1 MILVNLLLIDK
12 KMKIKKIKHEKVPHF
27 VQIETSYNCNARCAF
42 CYNPCRNTPINA
54 AKITKVVNAIAK
66 SHIPQVQ
73 LTGGEVATLPTK
85 LLNKLIDTLAEN
97 SSVTIQTNANKY
109 IPGLT
114 KNLAAIYI
122 SLHGTKKFHEELQK
136 PANWETIVQNIKKY
150 INDGFEVNC
159 DFTLTSANYTNY
171 EEIAMMASEWGV
183 HQYSVN
189 KFEPAGLGVNNFAKL
204 MPTVEQFKDLLS
216 QMIRVQKKSKML
228 VGFCTAI
235 PYCLDL
241 RMAEYGLLSNCGAG
255 VSFLSVS
262 PDGEVR
268 ICNQSSTSYGNVL
281 NDDIIKI
288 QNNKKI
294 DEFRNKSWVTK
305 PCGECFLFDLCLGGC
320 KVDNSSD
327 KKYCVDYAIRDL
339 KKCPVDKKSF
349 LESVNKY
356 KVNRDKQFNIYPFL
370 KGDEFSLDKFTKLN
384 NLKTES
390 VLVTRYQSINLDK
403 DSTELMRIIVNNSKY
418 GEMLSLAKINDFS
431 KKNLDIFLQSLIH
444 LEAIHRLSND

>member
-1 MILVNLLLIDK
+1 
-12 KMKIKKIKHEKVPHF
+12 MKLKKIKYEKIPHF
-27 VQIETSYNCNARCAF
+27 VQIETSYNCNARCSF
-42 CYNPCRNTPINA
+42 CYNPCRDTPINEN
-54 AKITKVVNAIAK
+54 KITKVVKAIAK

-85 LLNKLIDTLAEN
+85 LLNKLIDTLAKN

-109 IPGLT
+109 ISGLT
-114 KNLAAIYI
+114 KNLAAIYV

-136 PANWETIVQNIKKY
+136 PANWETIVENIKKY
-150 INDGFEVNC
+150 IGDGFEVNC
-159 DFTLTSANYTNY
+159 DFTLTSANYTNF
-171 EEIAMMASEWGV
+171 EEIAMVASEWGV

-189 KFEPAGLGVNNFAKL
+189 KFEPAGLGVKNFAKL
-204 MPTVEQFKDLLS
+204 MPSVKQFRKLLD
-216 QMIRVQKKSKML
+216 QMIRVQKKTKML

-281 NDDIIKI
+281 NDDIVKI

-294 DEFRNKSWVTK
+294 NEFRNKSWVTK
-305 PCGECFLFDLCLGGC
+305 PCDNCFLFDLCLGGC

-339 KKCPVDKKSF
+339 KKCPISENSF
-349 LESVNKY
+349 YKSVNKY
-356 KVNRDKQFNIYPFL
+356 KVNRDKQFKKFPL
-370 KGDEFSLDKFTKLN
+370 KKDDAFSIDKFTKLSGS
-384 NLKTES
+384 KTGS
-390 VLVTRYQSINLDK
+390 ILVTRYQSISLDK
-403 DSTELMRIIVNNSKY
+403 DSSELMKIIVNNIKY
-418 GEMLSLAKINDFS
+418 DKMLSVVTDNDFS
-431 KKNLDIFLQSLIH
+431 KNDLDIFLRSLIH
-444 LEAIHRLSND
+444 LDAIHRLSDG